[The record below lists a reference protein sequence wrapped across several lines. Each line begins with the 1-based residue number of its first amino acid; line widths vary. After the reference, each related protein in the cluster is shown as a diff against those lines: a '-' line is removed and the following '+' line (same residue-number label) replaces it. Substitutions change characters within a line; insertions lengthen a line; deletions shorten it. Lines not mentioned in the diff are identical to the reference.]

1 MTSITAVDAFCGAG
15 GLSLGLSQIG
25 FNILLGFDND
35 QKCIATL
42 NSNTKFIHHSA
53 VQSDVKDML
62 GGNLLKKIGLK
73 KGQLDL
79 LAGGPPCQ
87 GFSVQRT
94 IGGDHDERNLLV
106 KDYGDLIAEVFPR
119 FFLMENVPGIGGKRG
134 REIVDRFRDRMS
146 LLGYTCHENILDAQ
160 DYGVPQR
167 RKRFIMVGE
176 RTFSSGPVFEWPK
189 KVSCELNTVRK
200 TIGHLPAPP
209 NDGSDHLNFFG
220 HRADRLSQKNK
231 ARLMALKEGQ
241 ARDDLPDHLLAKC
254 HKVSSNIIGHRNVYG
269 RMSWDEPSPTITARF
284 DSFTRGKFGHPDQ
297 IRSISLLE
305 GALLQTFP
313 LSYRFS
319 GTKVD
324 IARQIGN
331 AVPPMF
337 AAIIG
342 KSIIEAINKH
352 RGKSSEL

>member
-15 GLSLGLSQIG
+15 GLSLGLSEVG
-25 FNILLGFDND
+25 FNILLGFDHD

-42 NSNTKFIHHSA
+42 KANPKFIHHSA
-53 VQSDVKDML
+53 LESDVKDML
-62 GGNLLKKIGLK
+62 GGNLLKRIGLK

-94 IGGDHDERNLLV
+94 VGGDHDERNLLV
-106 KDYGDLIAEVFPR
+106 EDYGDLIEEVFPR
-119 FFLMENVPGIGGKRG
+119 FFLMENVPGIGGIRG
-134 REIVDRFRDRMS
+134 RLIIERFSDRMS
-146 LLGYTCHENILDAQ
+146 SLGYICHRNILDAQ

-176 RTFSSGPVFEWPK
+176 LASSSETFFEWPK
-189 KVSCELNTVRK
+189 KVSYQLNTVRK

-209 NDGSDHLNFFG
+209 TDGSDHPEFFG

-231 ARLMALKEGQ
+231 DRLMALKEGQ
-241 ARDDLPDHLLAKC
+241 ARDDLPDHLIADC
-254 HKVSSNIIGHRNVYG
+254 HKLSSDIIGHRNVYG
-269 RMSWDEPSPTITARF
+269 RMSWDEAAPTITARF

-313 LSYRFS
+313 LSYKFS

-337 AAIIG
+337 AAVIG
-342 KSIIEAINKH
+342 KSIFNAINKI
-352 RGKSSEL
+352 RGKDSEL